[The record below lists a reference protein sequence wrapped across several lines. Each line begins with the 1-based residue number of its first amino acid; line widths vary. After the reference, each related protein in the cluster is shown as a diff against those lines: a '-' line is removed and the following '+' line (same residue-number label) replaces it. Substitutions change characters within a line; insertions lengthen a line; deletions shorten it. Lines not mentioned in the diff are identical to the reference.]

1 MSHGGRSHADLK
13 VYISSDMEGSTGIVS
28 TEQVTFGKPEYDF
41 GRRMQLH
48 DTLAAVNAALSWG
61 AESVTVNDSHDRMI
75 NLDVSMFPVNACLIS
90 GSPKILGMV
99 EGVSGHDAA
108 LFIGYHAMAGTE
120 KAVLDHTY
128 HSMVVYGLK
137 VNGVRLG
144 ETGLNALFC
153 GALDVPV
160 SLVAGDTAVCLEAS
174 SLLGATLVTCSL
186 KEGLGRS
193 AAITKSPEAT
203 AALISESV
211 KRALEA
217 AASSKSPVLKM
228 EAPYEAELTFHSTA
242 QADAAGLVPG
252 SERISGRTMVFTTED
267 VFELRRWYASSIDCA
282 ALVGY

>member
-1 MSHGGRSHADLK
+1 
-13 VYISSDMEGSTGIVS
+13 
-28 TEQVTFGKPEYDF
+28 
-41 GRRMQLH
+41 
-48 DTLAAVNAALSWG
+48 
-61 AESVTVNDSHDRMI
+61 
-75 NLDVSMFPVNACLIS
+75 
-90 GSPKILGMV
+90 
-99 EGVSGHDAA
+99 
-108 LFIGYHAMAGTE
+108 
-120 KAVLDHTY
+120 
-128 HSMVVYGLK
+128 
-137 VNGVRLG
+137 
-144 ETGLNALFC
+144 
-153 GALDVPV
+153 
-160 SLVAGDTAVCLEAS
+160 LVAGDTAVCLEAS